1 MKRIFILLFFV
12 IFALNAIA
20 QGADQRIGELINE
33 GNWFALAEEY
43 PQLKDSMQV
52 EFLKPM
58 AESLLAKYFNQPDKA
73 IDAMNNLLSNYQE
86 DIGASSALNF
96 ALLRLQMIGEQG
108 KYTEAADGLNAI
120 AEQLPQVQTIQ
131 DMYQHYNALRDYPA
145 LSINRPDD
153 DVAIQF
159 HLQELKAIK
168 REDWMRAGKK
178 QFKGYLMTIPV
189 IGHGKQQSFIFDTGA
204 SASFVTESVAKKLN
218 LTILPDT
225 ILLNGNQQGMQA
237 YIDSLQVGDIICRN
251 MIVYVGINNPLDT
264 LVSGIDAVIGMDFI
278 KAVGETQILFDKQQI
293 VFPHKTTS
301 STHTPNILL
310 DGTLVMQAQKD
321 GASLSFILDTG
332 CTTAEL
338 YNDYYM
344 KFATEIDANAEPD
357 TITTG
362 SYGKI
367 ISSNILLLPELT
379 FSIGS
384 TFVKIDEVNL
394 YPNDDN
400 PLARYDGRMGMD
412 MIRRFKKTT
421 INLNDMYVM
430 FE

>member
-12 IFALNAIA
+12 IFALNAVA

-178 QFKGYLMTIPV
+178 
-189 IGHGKQQSFIFDTGA
+189 
-204 SASFVTESVAKKLN
+204 
-218 LTILPDT
+218 
-225 ILLNGNQQGMQA
+225 
-237 YIDSLQVGDIICRN
+237 
-251 MIVYVGINNPLDT
+251 
-264 LVSGIDAVIGMDFI
+264 
-278 KAVGETQILFDKQQI
+278 
-293 VFPHKTTS
+293 
-301 STHTPNILL
+301 
-310 DGTLVMQAQKD
+310 
-321 GASLSFILDTG
+321 
-332 CTTAEL
+332 
-338 YNDYYM
+338 
-344 KFATEIDANAEPD
+344 
-357 TITTG
+357 
-362 SYGKI
+362 
-367 ISSNILLLPELT
+367 
-379 FSIGS
+379 
-384 TFVKIDEVNL
+384 
-394 YPNDDN
+394 
-400 PLARYDGRMGMD
+400 
-412 MIRRFKKTT
+412 
-421 INLNDMYVM
+421 
-430 FE
+430 